1 MPRATGGTVGDTV
14 TARTDNWGRWGEGDE
29 RGALNLLTPDVVLA
43 AARVCTTGR
52 VYSLSL
58 PIQQEG
64 VPIVAYRNP
73 PMRLTLTNDSDK
85 GMFAEYGAPDTGA
98 NEDFLVLASHNETH
112 MDALCHVF
120 HEGLMYNG
128 YPADSAR
135 TRAGATRCGID
146 KTPFIVGRG
155 VLLDLPAH
163 QGVEH
168 LDAPHVITGD
178 ELEACAQSQ
187 GTELR
192 AGDIL
197 LVRTGWIEQFL
208 ADPTMEMPMQP
219 GLGYDACDL
228 IRDLDIAAV
237 GADNSAVEAIPF
249 DRDVFLGV
257 HIELLVKLG
266 IPLVEHLVLSELAR
280 DGVRECL
287 FVTAPLVVTG
297 GMGSPVNPI
306 AIA

>member
-1 MPRATGGTVGDTV
+1 VTV
-14 TARTDNWGRWGEGDE
+14 TTNTRTDNWGRWGGDDE
-29 RGALNLLTPDVVLA
+29 RGALNLLTPEVVLA
-43 AARVCTTGR
+43 ATRACTTGR

-58 PIQQEG
+58 PIQQQG
-64 VPIVAYRNP
+64 VPIVDYRNP
-73 PMRLTLTNDSDK
+73 PMRLTLTNASDT
-85 GMFAEYGAPDTGA
+85 GIFAEYGAPDTGA

-120 HEGLMYNG
+120 HQGQMYNG

-135 TRAGATRCGID
+135 TRAGATKCGID
-146 KTPFIVGRG
+146 KTRSIVGRG

-168 LDAPHVITGD
+168 LEAPHVITGE
-178 ELEACAQSQ
+178 ELEACARAE
-187 GTELR
+187 GVAPR
-192 AGDIL
+192 AGDTL

-208 ADPTMEMPMQP
+208 ADPSMEIPSQP
-219 GLGYDACDL
+219 GLGFDACDY

-237 GADNSAVEAIPF
+237 GADNSAIEAIPF
-249 DRDVFLGV
+249 DRDIFLGV
-257 HIELLVKLG
+257 HIELLLKLG
-266 IPLVEHLVLSELAR
+266 IPLVEHLVLTDLAR

>member
-1 MPRATGGTVGDTV
+1 MTDATST
-14 TARTDNWGRWGEGDE
+14 RTGNWGRWGDDDE
-29 RGALNLLTPDVVLA
+29 RGALNLLTPEVVLA
-43 AARVCTTGR
+43 STGAVTTGT

-58 PIQQEG
+58 PIQQQG
-64 VPIVAYRNP
+64 VPIVDYRNP
-73 PMRLTLTNDSDK
+73 PMRLTLTNASDL

-120 HEGLMYNG
+120 HEGQMYNG
-128 YPADSAR
+128 YPADSAK
-135 TRAGATRCGID
+135 TRAGATKCGID
-146 KTPFIVGRG
+146 KTPSIVGRG
-155 VLLDLPAH
+155 VLLDLPGH

-168 LDAPHVITGD
+168 LDGGHVITRA
-178 ELEACAQSQ
+178 ELEACADAHGVQP
-187 GTELR
+187 R

-197 LVRTGWIEQFL
+197 LVRTGWIDQFL
-208 ADPTMEMPMQP
+208 ADPDMDLPVQP
-219 GLGYDACDL
+219 GLGFDACDYV
-228 IRDLDIAAV
+228 RELDIAAV

-266 IPLVEHLVLSELAR
+266 VPLIEHLVLTQMAR
-280 DGVRECL
+280 DEVRECL
-287 FVTAPLVVTG
+287 FIAAPLVVTG

>member
-1 MPRATGGTVGDTV
+1 MTETIK
-14 TARTDNWGRWGEGDE
+14 ARTDNWGRWGDGDE
-29 RGALNLLTPDVVLA
+29 RGALNLLTTEAVLA
-43 AARVCTTGR
+43 ATQACRTGK

-64 VPIVAYRNP
+64 VPIVDYRNP
-73 PMRLTLTNDSDK
+73 PMRLTLVNSSDK
-85 GMFAEYGAPDTGA
+85 DIFAEFGGVDTGA
-98 NEDFLVLASHNETH
+98 NEDFLVLASHSLTH

-120 HEGLMYNG
+120 HEGRMYNG
-128 YPADSAR
+128 FPAESAQ
-135 TRAGATRCGID
+135 TRAGALNCGID
-146 KTPFIVGRG
+146 KTTSIVGRG
-155 VLLDLPAH
+155 VIVDLPGH
-163 QGVEH
+163 QGVDH
-168 LDAPHVITGD
+168 LDAPHVVTGA
-178 ELEACAQSQ
+178 ELDRCIGDQ

-192 AGDIL
+192 AGDVL
-197 LVRTGWIEQFL
+197 LVRTGWVEQFL
-208 ADPTMEMPMQP
+208 ADPSTERALQP
-219 GLGYDACDL
+219 GLGLDACDF
-228 IRDLDIAAV
+228 IRDHDIAAV

-266 IPLVEHLVLSELAR
+266 IPLIEHLVLSELAR

>member
-1 MPRATGGTVGDTV
+1 MGDTV

-43 AARVCTTGR
+43 ATRVCTTGR

-135 TRAGATRCGID
+135 TRPEPRAAASTR
-146 KTPFIVGRG
+146 R
-155 VLLDLPAH
+155 H
-163 QGVEH
+163 
-168 LDAPHVITGD
+168 
-178 ELEACAQSQ
+178 SS
-187 GTELR
+187 
-192 AGDIL
+192 
-197 LVRTGWIEQFL
+197 W
-208 ADPTMEMPMQP
+208 
-219 GLGYDACDL
+219 
-228 IRDLDIAAV
+228 V
-237 GADNSAVEAIPF
+237 GACCSTS
-249 DRDVFLGV
+249 R
-257 HIELLVKLG
+257 
-266 IPLVEHLVLSELAR
+266 
-280 DGVRECL
+280 
-287 FVTAPLVVTG
+287 
-297 GMGSPVNPI
+297 PI
-306 AIA
+306 RASSTSTRRM

>member
-1 MPRATGGTVGDTV
+1 MTDIATT
-14 TARTDNWGRWGEGDE
+14 RTDNWGRWGQDDE
-29 RGALNLLTPDVVLA
+29 RGALNLLTPEVALA
-43 AARVCTTGR
+43 ATRVCTTGK

-58 PIQQEG
+58 PIQQHG
-64 VPIVAYRNP
+64 VPIIDYRNP
-73 PMRLTLTNDSDK
+73 PMRLTLTNDSDE

-120 HEGLMYNG
+120 HEGRMYNG

-135 TRAGATRCGID
+135 TRAGATKCGID
-146 KTPFIVGRG
+146 KTRSIVGRG
-155 VLLDLPAH
+155 VLLDLPGH
-163 QGVEH
+163 HGVDH
-168 LDAPHVITGD
+168 LEAPHVITGE
-178 ELEACAQSQ
+178 ELESCARAQ
-187 GTELR
+187 GVELR

-197 LVRTGWIEQFL
+197 LVRTGWIDQFL
-208 ADPTMEMPMQP
+208 ANPDLEMPLQP

-249 DRDVFLGV
+249 DRGVFLGV
-257 HIELLVKLG
+257 HIELLLKLG
-266 IPLVEHLVLSELAR
+266 VPLLEHLTLAELAQDR
-280 DGVRECL
+280 VRECL
-287 FVTAPLVVTG
+287 LVTAPLVVTG